1 MMSLCIYA
9 FHRLLQNVLTL
20 IIHRISYQ
28 LSYVFP
34 ADRSHGQFSTEFTEL
49 LCELSCVC
57 FHGVYPSG
65 SECHSLY
72 TVPST
77 TWNVT
82 RRFISHP
89 DKLLIACRLS
99 PFLPCPSVSSFCCL
113 GVLYIRCFNPL
124 LDGSTAVSPIK
135 RISQGRKFKRNVF
148 YLSDECI
155 RK

>member
-1 MMSLCIYA
+1 MMFSCIYA
-9 FHRLLQNVLTL
+9 FHKLFQNVLTL

-34 ADRSHGQFSTEFTEL
+34 IDRSHEQFSTEFTEL
-49 LCELSCVC
+49 LCELSNVC
-57 FHGVYPSG
+57 FYGVYPFGSG
-65 SECHSLY
+65 SYSLY

-82 RRFISHP
+82 RHFISHP
-89 DKLLIACRLS
+89 DKLLIACRFS

-135 RISQGRKFKRNVF
+135 RISRERKFKHNVF
-148 YLSDECI
+148 HLWDECI